1 MPSPRRDRLRSLP
14 WRRWGRFLG
23 YYAACSLVVAIGA
36 APVVVARAIETTRF
50 EDRLGTLPVEVS
62 LTHNGRSTL
71 DTGIFGKIYW
81 RETGPFGIG
90 AEARVTGPPAAGG
103 TLASYADSRFIR
115 TNVELINAPAVV
127 VDAYAAQLASTR
139 RDEIIKGELVAGLLG
154 GGVLL
159 AIVPWTRLRR
169 SSRAGTLVV
178 VGVLAVAATG
188 LSAGAAVLRFDAWP
202 GSDPVTGD
210 LRLPGVD
217 QLSFD
222 SPETL
227 EVARQVQPF
236 IVKNTQRIEQ
246 RSAVFVATAQKTFA
260 GALEVRG
267 EALRPRGGETLVLA
281 EGDPQGSLVGT
292 RVRAALYADL
302 FDFLGPDA
310 LTVRTIS
317 GDITSNGTVAE
328 RDFVEG
334 EAQVGGELPVVAVAG
349 DHDTETTWQQMGDAG
364 METPDLD
371 SVEVGELRIAGAHD
385 REHKALF
392 GALVENPS
400 GISEQELGAQ
410 LREAVGDDPSVVL
423 LHQPDAAAGF
433 LGFDDLDPVRELP
446 PSLTTPVDDDIPDQL
461 PGTVSIG
468 HLHDTAGPWVIWNT
482 DGDEITWTVV
492 DQLGTSGGVE
502 NAPTFNRFST
512 PVSVPLKPVS
522 VRLQYVDV
530 TSGLQTGYASLTCE
544 VDARCTLSDRVDV
557 GLPGGQPASAA
568 ALTGAP

>member
-1 MPSPRRDRLRSLP
+1 MSSPRSDQLRRLP

-23 YYAACSLVVAIGA
+23 HYTACSLVVAIGA
-36 APVVVARAIETTRF
+36 APIVIVRAVEMTTF

-71 DTGIFGKIYW
+71 DTGIFGKVYW
-81 RETGPFGIG
+81 AETGPLGIG
-90 AEARVTGPPAAGG
+90 AKARVTGPPEAGG

-115 TNVELINAPAVV
+115 TNVELINDPDIV
-127 VDAYAAQLASTR
+127 VDAYAAKLAETL
-139 RDEIIKGELVAGLLG
+139 RDEIVKGELVAGLLG

-159 AIVPWTRLRR
+159 AIVPWPRLRR
-169 SSRAGTLVV
+169 TSRTGTVV
-178 VGVLAVAATG
+178 VVTVLAVAATG

-202 GSDPVTGD
+202 GSEPVTGD

-236 IVKNTQRIEQ
+236 IAKNTQRIER
-246 RSAVFVATAQKTFA
+246 RSKDFVATTEETFA
-260 GALEVRG
+260 VALAEQG
-267 EALRPRGGETLVLA
+267 EALRPREGETLVLA
-281 EGDPQGSLVGT
+281 EADPQGSLVGT
-292 RVRAALYADL
+292 RVRTALYEDL
-302 FDFLGPDA
+302 LDFLGSDA
-310 LTVRTIS
+310 VTARTIS

-328 RDFVEG
+328 KAFVEAEG
-334 EAQVGGELPVVAVAG
+334 RVGGDLPVVAAAG
-349 DHDTETTWQQMGDAG
+349 DHDTETTWEQMSDAG

-371 SVEVGELRIAGAHD
+371 SVDVGELRVAVAHD

-400 GISEQELGAQ
+400 GISEQELGAM
-410 LREAVGDDPSVVL
+410 LRDAIGDDPTVVVV
-423 LHQPDAAAGF
+423 HQPDAAAGF
-433 LGFDDLDPVRELP
+433 LGMDDLDEVRDLPV
-446 PSLTTPVDDDIPDQL
+446 SLTTPVDDGIEDQP
-461 PGTVSIG
+461 PGLVNVG
-468 HLHDTAGPWVIWNT
+468 HLHATDGPWVIWNT

-522 VRLQYVDV
+522 MRLQYVDES
-530 TSGLQTGYASLTCE
+530 SGLQTGYATLRCG
-544 VDARCTLSDRVDV
+544 VDAVCTLSDRVDV
-557 GLPGGQPASAA
+557 GLPGGQPGTAA
-568 ALTGAP
+568 AR

>member
-1 MPSPRRDRLRSLP
+1 MRSLRRDLLHRAP

-23 YYAACSLVVAIGA
+23 HYAACVLVVAIGA
-36 APVVVARAIETTRF
+36 APVVVVRAVEATRF
-50 EDRLGTLPVEVS
+50 DDRLGTLPVEVS
-62 LTHNGRSTL
+62 LTRNGRSTL
-71 DTGIFGKIYW
+71 DTGIFGKVYW

-90 AEARVTGPPAAGG
+90 AQARVTGPPEAGG
-103 TLASYADSRFIR
+103 TLASYADSRFIS
-115 TNVELINAPAVV
+115 TNVALINDPDVV
-127 VDAYAAQLASTR
+127 VDAYAAQLSATL
-139 RDEIIKGELVAGLLG
+139 RDEIVKGELVAGLLG

-159 AIVPWTRLRR
+159 LIVPWSRLRR
-169 SSRAGTLVV
+169 TSRTGTVVV

-188 LSAGAAVLRFDAWP
+188 LSAGAAVLRFDAWE
-202 GSDPVTGD
+202 GSAPVKGD

-217 QLSFD
+217 RLSFD

-236 IVKNTQRIEQ
+236 IEKNTQRIEQ
-246 RSAVFVATAQKTFA
+246 RGAAFVTAAQESFAAT
-260 GALEVRG
+260 LEVRG
-267 EALRPRGGETLVLA
+267 EALRPREGETLVLA

-292 RVRAALYADL
+292 RARTAIYADL
-302 FDFLGPDA
+302 LDYLGPDA
-310 LTVRTIS
+310 VTVRTIS

-328 RDFVEG
+328 KAFVED
-334 EAQVGGELPVVAVAG
+334 EARAAGDLPVVAVAG
-349 DHDTETTWQQMGDAG
+349 DHDTEATWQQMEDAG

-371 SVEVGELRIAGAHD
+371 SVDVGDLRVAGAHD

-392 GALVENPS
+392 GALVENTA

-410 LREAVGDDPSVVL
+410 LRESVGDDPSVVL

-433 LGFDDLDPVRELP
+433 LGLDDLDPVRELP
-446 PSLTTPVDDDIPDQL
+446 PSLTTPVDDGIPDQL

-468 HLHDTAGPWVIWNT
+468 HLHETAGPWVIWNT
-482 DGDEITWTVV
+482 DGDEVTWTVV

-512 PVSVPLKPVS
+512 PVSVPLKPIS

-530 TSGLQTGYASLTCE
+530 TSGLQTGYASLVCE
-544 VDARCTLSDRVDV
+544 VDATCSLSDRVDV
-557 GLPGGQPASAA
+557 GLPGGQP
-568 ALTGAP
+568 GPVPGG